1 MVIDMNEAKLETIEQ
16 IRDFLTGTADVS
28 LSIPADEATL
38 HAFVASVITRFG
50 YCSRRKGERS
60 VLLAYLRR
68 LTGYSRQHLSRLL
81 VQYRDT
87 RSLKPR
93 VRASRT
99 SFTRYYGP
107 ARGGVAGRD

>member
-1 MVIDMNEAKLETIEQ
+1 MNEAKLETIEQ
-16 IRDFLTGTADVS
+16 IQEFLSGTAEVTF
-28 LSIPADEATL
+28 SIPNDEPTL
-38 HAFVASVITRFG
+38 RAFVAAVIKRFS
-50 YCSRRKGERS
+50 YFRRRKGHRG

-99 SFTRYYGP
+99 SLDRKS
-107 ARGGVAGRD
+107 VV

>member
-1 MVIDMNEAKLETIEQ
+1 MVIDMNETKLETIEQ
-16 IRDFLTGTADVS
+16 IQEFLSGTAEVTF
-28 LSIPADEATL
+28 SIPNDDPTCPPFGAA
-38 HAFVASVITRFG
+38 VIKRFS
-50 YCSRRKGERS
+50 YFRRRKGHRG

-99 SFTRYYGP
+99 RFN
-107 ARGGVAGRD
+107 